1 MSDGDMPARRTD
13 EAADHALADGLV
25 LASCDA
31 DGILR
36 LTLNAPG
43 SRNALSEAMMAAIA
57 AALEDAASDDA
68 VRVIVLAANGPVF
81 CAGHNLKEMTAARTA
96 PENAGDRGRAYFTRV
111 LTQCS
116 ALMASIP
123 AHPKPVIAEVA
134 GTATA
139 AGCQL
144 VASCDLA
151 IAAEGAQFATPGVH
165 IGLFCSTPMVALS
178 RNVAAK
184 HAMEMLLTGDPCS
197 APRAAEIGLI
207 NHAVPASELS
217 EAVMEMAR
225 RIASKSTATVAFG
238 KPAFYQQAERSL
250 VEAYEYAA
258 AVMVDNMLA
267 NDAEEGIAAFI
278 EKRPPRWTDS

>member
-1 MSDGDMPARRTD
+1 MSNGDMSVHTTRDTSD
-13 EAADHALADGLV
+13 DQLV

-31 DGILR
+31 DGVLR

-43 SRNALSEAMMAAIA
+43 SRNALSEAMMTAIA
-57 AALEDAASDDA
+57 AALDDAAGDDA

-96 PENAGDRGRAYFTRV
+96 PENAADRGRAYFTRV
-111 LTQCS
+111 LNQCS

-151 IAAEGAQFATPGVH
+151 IAAEGAKFATPGVH

-184 HAMEMLLTGDPCS
+184 HAMEMLLTGDPCP

-207 NHAVPASELS
+207 NRAVPVTELS
-217 EAVMEMAR
+217 DAVMEMAR

-238 KPAFYQQAERSL
+238 KPAFYAQIERPL
-250 VEAYEYAA
+250 GEAYEYAA

>member
-1 MSDGDMPARRTD
+1 MSDGDMLARRAG
-13 EAADHALADGLV
+13 EATNDALV
-25 LASCDA
+25 LADCDD

-36 LTLNAPG
+36 LTLNAPK
-43 SRNALSEAMMAAIA
+43 SRNALSEAMMAALA
-57 AALEDAASDDA
+57 TALDDAAGNDA
-68 VRVIVLAANGPVF
+68 VRVIVIAANGPVF
-81 CAGHNLKEMTAARTA
+81 CAGHNLKEMTAARSA
-96 PENAGDRGRAYFTRV
+96 PENATDRGRAYFTRV
-111 LTQCS
+111 LNQCS
-116 ALMASIP
+116 SLMASIP

-178 RNVAAK
+178 RKVAAK
-184 HAMEMLLTGDPCS
+184 HAMEMLLTGDPCP

-207 NHAVPASELS
+207 NRAVPDEELTQT
-217 EAVMEMAR
+217 VMEMAR

-238 KPAFYQQAERSL
+238 KPAFYRQAERPL

-267 NDAEEGIAAFI
+267 NDAAEGIAAFI